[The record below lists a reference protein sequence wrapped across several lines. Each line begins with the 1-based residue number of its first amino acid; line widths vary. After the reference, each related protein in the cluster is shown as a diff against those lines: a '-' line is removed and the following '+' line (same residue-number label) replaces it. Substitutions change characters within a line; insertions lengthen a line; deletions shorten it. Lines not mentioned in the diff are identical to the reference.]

1 MSRRYGLQTLRH
13 SYIPVGSEMTDNKLK
28 HVHTYSVRS
37 KMRLK
42 INYFLSFVMQAIFP
56 NETRNFKSGGKEMGE
71 RKIVWHKVQQVIQS
85 LFKSIHN
92 WAHAQHTKSLL
103 LTNSFDRYSFKWLS
117 RICETSRVVEKVDE
131 LPGAQLVIGMTFCV

>member
-1 MSRRYGLQTLRH
+1 
-13 SYIPVGSEMTDNKLK
+13 MTDNKLK

-71 RKIVWHKVQQVIQS
+71 RKIV
-85 LFKSIHN
+85 
-92 WAHAQHTKSLL
+92 
-103 LTNSFDRYSFKWLS
+103 
-117 RICETSRVVEKVDE
+117 
-131 LPGAQLVIGMTFCV
+131 